1 MEPSI
6 TTMGDHRNSATP
18 SAPSLIPS
26 PVKKE
31 APPIPAPSPVRELRR
46 PPERNQGLA
55 IVTLVVLVLLFL
67 VMTTAAVII
76 MMRIDRVESER
87 SVWSQSMQT
96 SVANISGQLDLMNKR
111 DRDVATMSV
120 GFQQGLF
127 DSGSALEAAGAD
139 LIAQGDALVAAGT
152 SLNSDKGKELIQ
164 QGTKMKEE
172 GVKYQELGAKYKLNS
187 KIAK

>member
-18 SAPSLIPS
+18 SAPSFTPP

-31 APPIPAPSPVRELRR
+31 VPPVPAPSPVRELRR
-46 PPERNQGLA
+46 PPERSRGVGM
-55 IVTLVVLVLLFL
+55 ITLVVLILLFI
-67 VMTTAAVII
+67 VMATSAVIV
-76 MMRIDRVESER
+76 MMRIDRVETER
-87 SVWSQSMQT
+87 SAWSQSMQT
-96 SVANISGQLDLMNKR
+96 SMANVSGQLDLMNKR

-127 DSGSALEAAGAD
+127 DAGSALEAAGASF
-139 LIAQGDALVAAGT
+139 IKQGDLLIAAGT

-164 QGTKMKEE
+164 QGTTIKEE
-172 GVKYQELGAKYKLNS
+172 GVKYQELGAKYKVNS